1 MILTLT
7 DARGVELDKAAEDR
21 IEPVAGNDLQ
31 ISLDVNIQLYAQ
43 QLAYQVMEQKMRKS
57 FCDRDGSPERRASCN
72 GQCAGI

>member
-43 QLAYQVMEQKMRKS
+43 QLAYQVMEQKMRKK
-57 FCDRDGSPERRASCN
+57 FL
-72 GQCAGI
+72 